1 MFRTLLA
8 VTFAIAAAVSFA
20 VAPLFTRS
28 LRRILE
34 RLVAADLAGAWH
46 RYVLFALYVVG
57 ISGGVRVWSLEQY
70 VNPRGPNDPA
80 LVLTP
85 DRWTLEVYRTVIG
98 TLQSAAWMLL
108 VVFVV
113 LLVAYVV
120 ARGQELRAR
129 IGAGGGAADSPQ
141 MPRPDA

>member
-1 MFRTLLA
+1 MFRTLLL

-20 VAPLFTRS
+20 VARLFDRS
-28 LRRILE
+28 LRQILA
-34 RLVAADLAGAWH
+34 RLVAPDLAGAWH
-46 RYVLFALYVVG
+46 RYLVFALYVVG

-70 VNPRGPNDPA
+70 VNPRDAQAPA
-80 LVLTP
+80 LVLNA

-108 VVFVV
+108 VVFVF

-120 ARGQELRAR
+120 ARGLELRAGR
-129 IGAGGGAADSPQ
+129 GDRGAAP
-141 MPRPDA
+141 PAA